1 MRKESAI
8 IRKCSAQRT
17 GEPFHYASI
26 QHILSNVMN
35 AGILRSGE
43 TKSEVFPE
51 LQIVSLEQF
60 NRVAKTREQRSVNY
74 AIKCGGTTETV
85 QLEDGTEAT
94 VVRPPRAY
102 PRKIVGK
109 ALLSGN
115 VYCGHCGGRIFAAT
129 ARKTHRPTE
138 SNERIA
144 IYKCYNRSQHKG
156 QCDGPSTYRAEK
168 VDKVIEQL
176 LRGIFERAKRVDE
189 KTILKMLVDAS
200 AEQCQQEL
208 KAAKLEYTKAMK
220 ELSRWGD
227 LMLDSLDGTC
237 VFTPEQVKARLDAV
251 QAKADEIAHQV
262 QQLEE
267 KSRQMKPAAA
277 DLLREHQQILT
288 WAELFDSAAIEEKKV
303 IASYLIKAVTL
314 TRGYGIQVDFN
325 ISEAQFLNGLE
336 MG

>member
-1 MRKESAI
+1 MGHRLDAAVAGDGQQALVCHSGMVDLNV
-8 IRKCSAQRT
+8 
-17 GEPFHYASI
+17 GE
-26 QHILSNVMN
+26 L
-35 AGILRSGE
+35 GDGGR
-43 TKSEVFPE
+43 
-51 LQIVSLEQF
+51 LEQTGIIQPGA
-60 NRVAKTREQRSVNY
+60 VEGQK
-74 AIKCGGTTETV
+74 V
-85 QLEDGTEAT
+85 QLAALQGRQAAAVDGGVA
-94 VVRPPRAY
+94 VQQQIAQ
-102 PRKIVGK
+102 
-109 ALLSGN
+109 L
-115 VYCGHCGGRIFAAT
+115 GH
-129 ARKTHRPTE
+129 
-138 SNERIA
+138 IA

-176 LRGIFERAKRVDE
+176 LRGIFERAKKVDE

-208 KAAKLEYTKAMK
+208 KAAKLEYTKTMK

>member
-1 MRKESAI
+1 
-8 IRKCSAQRT
+8 
-17 GEPFHYASI
+17 
-26 QHILSNVMN
+26 
-35 AGILRSGE
+35 
-43 TKSEVFPE
+43 
-51 LQIVSLEQF
+51 
-60 NRVAKTREQRSVNY
+60 
-74 AIKCGGTTETV
+74 
-85 QLEDGTEAT
+85 
-94 VVRPPRAY
+94 
-102 PRKIVGK
+102 
-109 ALLSGN
+109 
-115 VYCGHCGGRIFAAT
+115 
-129 ARKTHRPTE
+129 
-138 SNERIA
+138 
-144 IYKCYNRSQHKG
+144 
-156 QCDGPSTYRAEK
+156 TYRAEK

-237 VFTPEQVKARLDAV
+237 VFTPEQVKARLDDV
-251 QAKADEIAHQV
+251 QAKADEIAYQI

-288 WAELFDSAAIEEKKV
+288 WAELFDSAAIGEKKV

-314 TRGYGIQVDFN
+314 SRGYGIQVDFN

>member
-26 QHILSNVMN
+26 QHILSNIMN

-60 NRVAKTREQRSVNY
+60 NRVAKAREQRSVNY

-115 VYCGHCGGRIFAAT
+115 VYCGHCGGRIFATT

-138 SNERIA
+138 DNERIA
-144 IYKCYNRSQHKG
+144 IYKCYNRAQHKE

-168 VDKVIEQL
+168 VDKVIEHL
-176 LRGIFERAKRVDE
+176 LRGIFERAKRIDE

-208 KAAKLEYTKAMK
+208 KAAKLEYTKTMK

-237 VFTPEQVKARLDAV
+237 
-251 QAKADEIAHQV
+251 
-262 QQLEE
+262 
-267 KSRQMKPAAA
+267 AAA

-288 WAELFDSAAIEEKKV
+288 WAELFDSAAIGEKKV